1 MLAPLY
7 NISAIARTTLAE
19 AIRDRILYGLLLFA
33 GGLLLLSAVLS
44 NITLGWSVRV
54 VTNFSFTG
62 LTAVG
67 AVMAILFG
75 VRSISQDIERRTC
88 YPLLAKPMG
97 RAAYLLGKYLGVLL
111 TVYLNIGLM
120 AVAATLLI
128 AAFSHVDPFQYEL
141 LPYLAAIGLTFAR
154 LAVLAAVAVGFSALA
169 SPTVAL
175 IASTGIGI
183 AGYFTGELR
192 YFLSQSEV
200 ASTRI
205 LGDALYYT
213 LPDFAIM
220 DALPRLLHG
229 HPVLTAQTGF
239 AVAYAFCYVATVLA
253 ISSLL
258 FTKRDLA

>member
-1 MLAPLY
+1 M
-7 NISAIARTTLAE
+7 AIGRTTLAE
-19 AIRDRILYGLLLFA
+19 AIRDRVLYGLLLFA
-33 GGLLLLSAVLS
+33 AGMLLLSAVLS
-44 NITLGWSVRV
+44 NVTLGWSVRI
-54 VTNFSFTG
+54 VTNFAFTG
-62 LTAVG
+62 LTTIG
-67 AVMAILFG
+67 AIMAILFG
-75 VRSISQDIERRTC
+75 VRSIAQDVERRTC
-88 YPLLAKPMG
+88 YPLLAKPLG
-97 RAAYLLGKYLGVLL
+97 RTHYLLGKYLGVLL

-120 AVAATLLI
+120 ALAATALI
-128 AAFSHVDPFQYEL
+128 AVFSHVEPFQYEL
-141 LPYLAAIGLTFAR
+141 LPYLGTIGLTFAR

-175 IASTGIGI
+175 IASAGIGI
-183 AGYFTGELR
+183 ASYFTGDVR

-205 LGDALYYT
+205 LGEALYYT

-239 AVAYAFCYVATVLA
+239 AVLYALCYVGTVLA

-258 FTKRDLA
+258 FAIRDLA